1 MQEDYL
7 LKKNGKVINW
17 LWQNSKGNK
26 LAILLLMVLCV
37 AYSLIQLEFVT
48 ASKNLIDLA
57 TGVLDGSFLDGFIVL
72 VVLLVLLLVFQ
83 IIIDFMNIHA
93 LSKFEIALKTRLFK
107 SMISKDYL
115 AITGY
120 HSGDLINRLSSD
132 VSIVASGIVEIFPT
146 AALLLTSLIGGMI
159 MLWQIDPRLSVV
171 ILAVAPVVAIG
182 TKLYSPKY
190 KALHKKCQSAEGDTK
205 SFMLEML
212 QNILVV
218 KSFGGE
224 RAALK
229 RADKLQNRTYKLRL
243 SRAALSIVA
252 SVGLFLIFNAGYYFA
267 LAYGAYSIA
276 VGVLTFG
283 ELTAILQL
291 VERIQAPFKNI
302 SGLIPEAVSVIAS
315 TERMLEI
322 EDIKG
327 EISKDASTLSDFD
340 EILFN
345 NVMFRYSDDAVVSNV
360 DISIKKG
367 EFVVISGESG
377 AGKSTALKLLLG
389 LLEPESGEI
398 SVIKDGKRYKAGYD
412 TRNLFAY
419 VPQGNMIFS
428 GTVRDNI
435 AFAKEGATDAEIENA
450 ARIAQIWDFVASLE
464 DGLDTVIGEH
474 GVGVSEG
481 QAQRISIARAILYGA
496 PVLLLDE
503 STSALDTDTEAALL
517 NALRTMTDKTCVIVS
532 HRKAAFEVCDKVC
545 TITKSAGG
553 NSADG
558 EV

>member
-1 MQEDYL
+1 M
-7 LKKNGKVINW
+7 KKNGKVINW
-17 LWQNSKGNK
+17 LWQNSKGSK

-37 AYSLIQLEFVT
+37 IYSLIQLEFVT

-57 TGVLDGSFLDGFIVL
+57 TGVIEGSFLDGFIVL
-72 VVLLVLLLVFQ
+72 IVLLLLLLALQ

-93 LSKFEIALKTRLFK
+93 LSKFEIALKTRIFK
-107 SMISKDYL
+107 SMIGKDYL

-132 VSIVASGIVEIFPT
+132 VNIISYGIVEILPT
-146 AALLLTSLIGGMI
+146 AALLFTSLIGAMI
-159 MLWQIDPRLSVV
+159 MLWQIDPLLSVI
-171 ILAVAPVVAIG
+171 ILAIAPFVAIG
-182 TKLYSPKY
+182 TKFYSPKY

-218 KSFGGE
+218 KSFSGE
-224 RAALK
+224 KAALK
-229 RADKLQNRTYKLRL
+229 RAEKLQNRTYKLRL

-252 SVGLFLIFNAGYYFA
+252 SVGLFLVFNAGYYFA

-291 VERIQAPFKNI
+291 VDRIQAPFKNI
-302 SGLIPEAVSVIAS
+302 SGLIPQAVSVIAS
-315 TERMLEI
+315 TERLLEI
-322 EDIKG
+322 EDIKN
-327 EISKDASTLSDFD
+327 ETSTGKNVLSDFD
-340 EILFN
+340 EIRFN
-345 NVMFRYSDDAVVSNV
+345 NVTFKYSDDAVVSNI
-360 DISIKKG
+360 DMSIKKG
-367 EFVVISGESG
+367 EFAVISGESG
-377 AGKSTALKLLLG
+377 VGKSTTLKLLLG

-398 SVIKDGKRYKAGYD
+398 SVVKDCKQYRAGYD

-435 AFAKEGATDAEIENA
+435 CFARENATDAEIEHA
-450 ARIAQIWDFVASLE
+450 AKIAQIWGFISSLD

-481 QAQRISIARAILYGA
+481 QAQRISIARAILYDA

-503 STSALDTDTEAALL
+503 STSALDSDTEAALL
-517 NALRTMTDKTCVIVS
+517 NALRTMTDKTCIIVS

-545 TITKSAGG
+545 AITKSMGG
-553 NSADG
+553 NISNG